1 MAAKGWSDEVDIIP
15 TRKLGS
21 AAQTEAKILSQLEK
35 VSDKKPK
42 FKGAVYGM
50 PGTGKTVSA
59 FRIAQALA
67 TEEKPGILYIDTAE
81 NWSSLLNHPELTK
94 NVLRIQYTSW
104 DDILVMA
111 NMVYTGKPPF
121 NKIGAIIID
130 EYNSYT
136 DYDINWITA
145 QRSAHAELDN
155 KPYRDPY
162 FPQLPDY
169 LSGVIRS
176 NMLLDG
182 LMKLDVNLVLVAHAA
197 KDKETFWTAPD
208 MGAKTRQGF
217 TRKLHVVAYA
227 EMNDKV
233 KGNDRFTLRLTP
245 LVSKKIEAKGRIGGL
260 GDVVTVDQLIQA
272 YQKWGENPNAPIKE
286 VVEQVDVAKET
297 QQTEADLDLLSAI

>member
-1 MAAKGWSDEVDIIP
+1 MASKGWSEDDAIIP

-21 AAQTEAKILSQLEK
+21 AAQNKSAILSQLQR
-35 VSDKKPK
+35 VTGKKPK

-50 PGTGKTVSA
+50 PGTGKTVTS

-81 NWSSLLNHPELTK
+81 NWSSLLNHPELMD
-94 NVLRIQYTSW
+94 NVLRFQYTTW
-104 DDILVMA
+104 DDMLIMA
-111 NMVYTGKPPF
+111 NMILNEEPPF
-121 NKIGAIIID
+121 NKIGSIIID

-136 DYDINWITA
+136 DYDVRWITE
-145 QRSAHAELDN
+145 QRSKHAELDS

-176 NMLLDG
+176 DLLLDG
-182 LMKLDVNLVLVAHAA
+182 LMKLDVNLICVSHAA
-197 KDKETFWTAPD
+197 KDKDTRWLAPD

-217 TRKLHVVAYA
+217 IRKLHVVAYA
-227 EMNDKV
+227 ELNDKV

-245 LVSKKIEAKGRIGGL
+245 LASQKIEAKGRIGRL
-260 GDVVTVDQLIQA
+260 GDVVTVDQLIDA
-272 YQKWGENPNAPIKE
+272 YKNWGENLDAPIKE
-286 VVEQVDVAKET
+286 VEVIKESPVATREVA
-297 QQTEADLDLLSAI
+297 EELLTSI